1 MRVWKRVFIISIVSL
16 SLSAIA
22 YAQESPEDEG
32 ARNSTIQRWSN
43 PAWTRRNFSES
54 HSLKSFQDDEA
65 TRKKSGFG
73 FLVGY
78 TFIDIDDHTFHHDTH
93 PDDAFLPRASEPG
106 SAGTTILKTTHWA
119 LAGAGYQRQLS
130 RWSLTFDSGLL
141 IGIDTDRRPGH
152 SDHRK
157 KNENDSRPDAQGA
170 FIYSKP
176 TLGLRN
182 AVGFTY
188 NFKEI
193 SFGLAGQLSVV
204 RIESGWDRFGED
216 QKQSSDTQTIPTI
229 GPKIGVWLGLRT
241 RVEGSVQI
249 GRAVSFAVALR
260 HAF

>member
-1 MRVWKRVFIISIVSL
+1 MRLWKRVFILSIVSL
-16 SLSAIA
+16 CLSAIA
-22 YAQESPEDEG
+22 YSQEKPDDES
-32 ARNSTIQRWSN
+32 ARDSSIQRWS
-43 PAWTRRNFSES
+43 TS
-54 HSLKSFQDDEA
+54 DDE
-65 TRKKSGFG
+65 TTTKKSGFG

-93 PDDAFLPRASEPG
+93 PDDAFLPRANQPG
-106 SAGTTILKTTHWA
+106 SAGTTILKSTNWA
-119 LAGAGYQRQLS
+119 LAGVGYQRQLS

-157 KNENDSRPDAQGA
+157 KNENDSRPDEQGA

-176 TLGLRN
+176 TLGLRT

-188 NFKEI
+188 DFNKV
-193 SFGLAGQLSVV
+193 SFGVAGQLSVV

-216 QKQSSDTQTIPTI
+216 AKQGSDTQTVPTI
-229 GPKIGVWLGLRT
+229 GPKIGVWFGPRT
-241 RVEGSVQI
+241 RIEGSVQI

>member
-1 MRVWKRVFIISIVSL
+1 MRLWKRAFILSVVSL
-16 SLSAIA
+16 SLPTIA
-22 YAQESPEDEG
+22 YPQDEPDDKG
-32 ARNSTIQRWSN
+32 SRTSVIQRWSN
-43 PAWTRRNFSES
+43 AAWTRRNFSDS
-54 HSLKSFQDDEA
+54 PSPKLFQDDEA
-65 TRKKSGFG
+65 STKKSGFG
-73 FLVGY
+73 FVVGY
-78 TFIDIDDHTFHHDTH
+78 TFIDIDDHTFHHNTH
-93 PDDAFLPRASEPG
+93 PDDAFLPRANEPG

-119 LAGAGYQRQLS
+119 LVGAGYQQKLS

-141 IGIDTDRRPGH
+141 VGIDPDRRPGH

-157 KNENDSRPDAQGA
+157 KNENDSRPDAQAA

-188 NFKEI
+188 DFKEV

-204 RIESGWDRFGED
+204 KIESGWDRFGED
-216 QKQSSDTQTIPTI
+216 QKESSDTQTIPTI
-229 GPKIGVWLGLRT
+229 GPKVGVWLGPRA

-260 HAF
+260 FAF

>member
-1 MRVWKRVFIISIVSL
+1 MRLWNRVFILSIVFL

-22 YAQESPEDEG
+22 YPQEDRGNDG
-32 ARNSTIQRWSN
+32 ARNAMIQRWSN
-43 PAWTRRNFSES
+43 AVWTRQNLSETYA
-54 HSLKSFQDDEA
+54 LKLSPDDEA
-65 TRKKSGFG
+65 TEKKSGFG
-73 FLVGY
+73 LLVGY
-78 TFIDIDDHTFHHDTH
+78 TFIDIDDHTFHHNTH
-93 PDDAFLPRASEPG
+93 PDDDFLPRANEPG
-106 SAGTTILKTTHWA
+106 SAGTSILKTTHWA

-141 IGIDTDRRPGH
+141 IGIETDRRPGH

-188 NFKEI
+188 EFKDI
-193 SFGLAGQLSVV
+193 SFGLAGQLSIV
-204 RIESGWDRFGED
+204 RIESGWDRFGKDE
-216 QKQSSDTQTIPTI
+216 KESSDTQTIPTI
-229 GPKIGVWLGLRT
+229 GPKIGFWLGPRT

>member
-1 MRVWKRVFIISIVSL
+1 MNQWKRVFVLGIVLLSIS
-16 SLSAIA
+16 ANA
-22 YAQESPEDEG
+22 YSQKDREDETLV
-32 ARNSTIQRWSN
+32 NSTIQQPRSELVN
-43 PAWTRRNFSES
+43 RRSSEG
-54 HSLKSFQDDEA
+54 HSLKLFQDDEA
-65 TRKKSGFG
+65 TRKKGGFG

-106 SAGTTILKTTHWA
+106 SAGTTILKSTHWA
-119 LAGAGYQRQLS
+119 LAGAGYQRQFS

-157 KNENDSRPDAQGA
+157 KNENDSRPDEQGA

-188 NFKEI
+188 DFKDI

-216 QKQSSDTQTIPTI
+216 QKQSSNTQTIPTV
-229 GPKIGVWLGLRT
+229 GPKIGVWLGPRT

-249 GRAVSFAVALR
+249 GRAVSFVVALR

>member
-1 MRVWKRVFIISIVSL
+1 MRLWKSILILSIVSL
-16 SLSAIA
+16 NLSAIG
-22 YAQESPEDEG
+22 YSQERPDDES
-32 ARNSTIQRWSN
+32 ARSSSIQRWSKSD
-43 PAWTRRNFSES
+43 WTRRSLSES
-54 HSLKSFQDDEA
+54 RSLKLLQDDE
-65 TRKKSGFG
+65 TNRKKSGFG

-78 TFIDIDDHTFHHDTH
+78 TFIDIYDHTFHHDTH
-93 PDDAFLPRASEPG
+93 PDDAFLPRASELG
-106 SAGTTILKTTHWA
+106 SAGTTILKSTNWA
-119 LAGAGYQRQLS
+119 LVGVGYQRQLS

-157 KNENDSRPDAQGA
+157 KNENDFRPDEQGA

-188 NFKEI
+188 DLNEI
-193 SFGLAGQLSVV
+193 SFGVAGQLSVV

-216 QKQSSDTQTIPTI
+216 EKQSSDTQTIPTI
-229 GPKIGVWLGLRT
+229 GPTIGAWLGPRT
-241 RVEGSVQI
+241 RIEGSVQI